1 MSSRTPDFSGLVE
14 STVVR
19 KPGES
24 TQVGCVWC
32 LKENV
37 DAPSTF
43 DIVYYWGGTS
53 MCGRHLKITMDN
65 QGN

>member
-19 KPGES
+19 TPGEP

-37 DAPSTF
+37 DAPSAF
-43 DIVYYWGGTS
+43 SIVYYWGGTS

-65 QGN
+65 QGS